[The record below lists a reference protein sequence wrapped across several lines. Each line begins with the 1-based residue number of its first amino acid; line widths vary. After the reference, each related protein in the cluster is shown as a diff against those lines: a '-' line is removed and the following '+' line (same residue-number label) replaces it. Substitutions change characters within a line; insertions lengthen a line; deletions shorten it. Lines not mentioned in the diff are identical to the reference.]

1 VPPNH
6 LQRSRDGSGERI
18 ATRLGAEAPQAEGR
32 DAAMEVARPAVDSGD
47 MGNAVV
53 ELTAK

>member
-1 VPPNH
+1 MPPNH

-18 ATRLGAEAPQAEGR
+18 ATRLGAEVPQAEGR